1 MHSSN
6 EWYTILNTD
15 TIDSPALVV
24 YPDRIRE
31 NIRLLKSMS
40 KGLDWLRPHV
50 KTHKMAEVA
59 AMMLEEGI
67 YKFKCATIAEAEMLA
82 LAGATDVLLAYQPVG
97 PKINRLLQLVLTYPT
112 TQFSCLVD
120 NLITA
125 QAISEIFSIKGKT
138 IRVFLDLNIG
148 MNRTG
153 ILPGEEA
160 FQLYTACSSMPGVEA
175 VGLHAYDGHLRETDL
190 TIRKQKCDQGF
201 AEVEA
206 LARKI
211 AEAGM
216 PSPILVAGGSPSYPI
231 HAQREGVECSPGTFI
246 FWDYG
251 YKNTLPE
258 QNFQYAALVM
268 TRVISIIDDQTICLD
283 LGHKAVAAENPLP
296 RVHFLNAPDIKPI
309 SQSEEHM
316 VATVVDSSD
325 YQLGDVLYGVPV
337 HICPTCALYDQA
349 QVIEN
354 HRAVN
359 IWKVVARNRVIS
371 V

>member
-1 MHSSN
+1 MHSSD
-6 EWYTILNTD
+6 EWYTIHNID
-15 TIDSPALVV
+15 NIDSPALVV
-24 YPDRIRE
+24 YPARIRE

-82 LAGATDVLLAYQPVG
+82 IAGATDVLLAYQPVG
-97 PKINRLLQLVLTYPT
+97 PKINRLLQLVLTYPN
-112 TQFSCLVD
+112 TQLSCLVD
-120 NLITA
+120 NLATA
-125 QAISEIFSIKGKT
+125 QAISEVFSQEGNT

-153 ILPGEEA
+153 ILPGEKA
-160 FQLYTACSSMPGVEA
+160 FQLYKACRNLSGVEA
-175 VGLHAYDGHLRETDL
+175 VGLHAYDGHLRDTDL
-190 TIRKQKCDQGF
+190 AIRKEKCDKGF

-211 AEAGM
+211 TEVGM
-216 PSPILVAGGSPSYPI
+216 PAPIMVAGGSPSFPI
-231 HAQREGVECSPGTFI
+231 HARREGVECSPGTFI

-251 YKNTLPE
+251 YTHTLPE
-258 QNFQYAALVM
+258 QGFQYAALVI
-268 TRVISIIDDQTICLD
+268 TRVISILDNQTICLD
-283 LGHKAVAAENPLP
+283 LGHKSIAAENPLP
-296 RVHFLNAPDIKPI
+296 RVHFLNAPDLKPI
-309 SQSEEHM
+309 SQSEEHL
-316 VATVVDSSD
+316 VAKVEDARQ
-325 YQLGDVLYGVPV
+325 YHPGDVLYGVPV
-337 HICPTCALYDQA
+337 HICPTCALYEQA

-354 HRAVN
+354 HMAVN
-359 IWKVVARNRVIS
+359 TWKVVARNRVIS